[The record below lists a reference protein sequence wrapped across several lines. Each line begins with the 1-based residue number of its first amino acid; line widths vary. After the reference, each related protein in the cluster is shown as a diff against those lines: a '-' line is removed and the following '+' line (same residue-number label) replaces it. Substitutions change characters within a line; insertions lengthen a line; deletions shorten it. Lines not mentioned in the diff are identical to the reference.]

1 MTIIELAH
9 YLERASK
16 LIVDASF
23 AMESIYPETGA
34 ELRKMAKALDELR
47 PEEVTDG
54 RQYAFKK

>member
-16 LIVDASF
+16 LIVGASF

-47 PEEVTDG
+47 PEDL
-54 RQYAFKK
+54 K